1 MSEIIDRPRFEGSS
15 EEQIE
20 QMKKFI
26 FLLVEQLNRIH
37 EQLERG
43 ETDGK

>member
-1 MSEIIDRPRFEGSS
+1 MMEIIEMPRIEGT
-15 EEQIE
+15 EEEKIE